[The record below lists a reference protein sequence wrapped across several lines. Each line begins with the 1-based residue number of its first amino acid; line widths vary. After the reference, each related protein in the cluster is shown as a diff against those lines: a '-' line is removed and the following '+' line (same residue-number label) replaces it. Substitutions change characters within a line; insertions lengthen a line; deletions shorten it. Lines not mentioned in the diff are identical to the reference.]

1 MCETVSAIPEEIDEQ
16 TRFVSE
22 VCYIEKT
29 KSGKLFSST
38 SRPRRDYM
46 QSIRS
51 RRAALTVVAD
61 LPRFVF
67 SPENIDTNLCMH
79 IFHGFFQPPHRLT
92 ASLNRGGRQHQLS
105 SVGSLPSVILL
116 ICMGEIIQD
125 ASGECRRQGFA
136 SGIYVCKKHSAD
148 SPDDDCERNAE
159 KADGDT
165 GLLSRT

>member
-1 MCETVSAIPEEIDEQ
+1 MAAVGTGKMNKWGFVEMSETVSTISEEIDEQ

-22 VCYIEKT
+22 VCHIEKT

-67 SPENIDTNLCMH
+67 SPENIDTNLCVH
-79 IFHGFFQPPHRLT
+79 IFHGFFQKPPHRST
-92 ASLNRGGRQHQLS
+92 ALQNQAGRTDSIGCRLS
-105 SVGSLPSVILL
+105 
-116 ICMGEIIQD
+116 D
-125 ASGECRRQGFA
+125 R
-136 SGIYVCKKHSAD
+136 
-148 SPDDDCERNAE
+148 SP
-159 KADGDT
+159 
-165 GLLSRT
+165 LSFC